1 MVRASKKRKSF
12 VSLVIFFAT
21 ILLLLS
27 FWVIRQDGNNPS
39 ESLLIHDVVIS
50 AEIDDTRRLT
60 GTVSRFPYGSRQI
73 CIRFNYSRAAEGS
86 EIRVLWFM
94 GGYLIQSDSF
104 VLPTPSGFR
113 VYCLILE
120 DGQPLPRGSYSV
132 GILSSEERISD
143 FRFEI
148 Y

>member
-1 MVRASKKRKSF
+1 MVKKKKPF

-27 FWVIRQDGNNPS
+27 FWVIRQNSNKPG

-50 AEIDDTRRLT
+50 TEVDDTTRLT
-60 GTVSRFPYGSRQI
+60 GAVSRFPYGSRSRQI
-73 CIRFNYSRAAEGS
+73 CMRFNYSRAAEGA
-86 EIRVLWFM
+86 EVRIVWFK
-94 GGYLIQSDSF
+94 GDSLIQSDTYY
-104 VLPTPSGFR
+104 LGAPSGIKI
-113 VYCLILE
+113 YCLARE

-132 GILSSEERISD
+132 GILSNTERISD